1 MDRYSLGDYYRWSLE
16 SSALVIVRE
25 IEGQVAG
32 VQYLTVHPDHIM
44 LEMLARN
51 KLLSYVGTG
60 GDLVRVVERVVAPQ
74 LGITE
79 IRMEALQEVVSYYDD
94 TLGYEEYTTPYVYPE
109 WGLLTP
115 KRKMLAPRS

>member
-1 MDRYSLGDYYRWSLE
+1 MDGYSLGDYRRSLE
-16 SSALVIVRE
+16 SGALVIVRE

-32 VQYLTVHPDHIM
+32 VQYLTVYPDHIM

-60 GDLVRVVERVVAPQ
+60 GDLVRVVELVVAPQ

-94 TLGYEEYTTPYVYPE
+94 TSGYEEHATPYVYPA
-109 WGLLTP
+109 WGLPTP
-115 KRKMLAPRS
+115 KRKMLASRS

>member
-1 MDRYSLGDYYRWSLE
+1 
-16 SSALVIVRE
+16 
-25 IEGQVAG
+25 
-32 VQYLTVHPDHIM
+32 M

-60 GDLVRVVERVVAPQ
+60 GDLVRVVELVVAPQ

-94 TLGYEEYTTPYVYPE
+94 TLGYEEYATPYVYPE

-115 KRKMLAPRS
+115 KRKMLTSRSSS